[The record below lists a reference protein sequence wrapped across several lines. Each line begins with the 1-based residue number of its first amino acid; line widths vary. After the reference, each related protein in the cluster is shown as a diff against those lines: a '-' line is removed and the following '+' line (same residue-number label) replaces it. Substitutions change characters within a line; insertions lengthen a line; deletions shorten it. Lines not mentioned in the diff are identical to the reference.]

1 MNNHPQITEILENDS
16 ILSFTLQGVDK
27 CFANA
32 LRRTILCD
40 IPTVVIRSEDHEV
53 NQIHITKNTS
63 RLHNEIIQ
71 QRISCIPI
79 HTYDPDFADKYS
91 LEVHVQNNEEQ
102 SIRMVTTK
110 DFRLRIKDTNHSKD
124 TSKKYLSEE
133 ETKKIFPPNEIT
145 QHYIDIVR
153 LRPKMGTATPGEE
166 IQLTAEFSVGTAK
179 LNSMFNAV
187 SLVTYG
193 FTQDKIKA
201 METWEQLE
209 KKYES
214 EEMSKEEI
222 AHAKSDFFH
231 LDAQRHFLANSFD
244 FRVKSVGVYENK
256 DIVHKACSILC
267 SRFDRT
273 ISALDENLIPI
284 LESHSSA
291 KNGYDSIIESTVENS
306 YDVILHN
313 EDDTLGNILSYLM
326 YQSYF
331 LPKESQELTFVA
343 FKKFHPHDAYSVLRV
358 AYKKSVEKSAIITD
372 LKAVLKEARTV
383 IEEIRKMMK

>member
-1 MNNHPQITEILENDS
+1 MNNHPQISEILENDS
-16 ILSFTLQGVDK
+16 ILSFTVSGIDK

-40 IPTVVIRSEDHEV
+40 IPTVVIRTEDHEV
-53 NQIHITKNTS
+53 NQCHITKNTS

-79 HTYDPDFADKYS
+79 HTYDPEFSNKYS
-91 LEVHVQNNEEQ
+91 LALHVKNNEEQ
-102 SIRMVTTK
+102 AIRMVTSK
-110 DFRLRIKDTNHSKD
+110 DFKIRLKDSKNKENKE
-124 TSKKYLSEE
+124 TYLSEE

-201 METWEQLE
+201 VETWEQLE

-214 EEMSKEEI
+214 EDMSKEEI
-222 AHAKSDFFH
+222 AHAKSDYFH
-231 LDAQRHFLANSFD
+231 LDAQRHFLPNSFD
-244 FRVKSVGVYENK
+244 FRVKSIGVYDNK
-256 DIVHKACSILC
+256 DIVHKACSLLC

-284 LESHSSA
+284 LESSTSA

-313 EDDTLGNILSYLM
+313 EDDTLGNILSYMM

-358 AYKKSVEKSAIITD
+358 AYKKPVEKGAIITD
-372 LKAVLKEARTV
+372 LKTVLKEARTV

>member
-1 MNNHPQITEILENDS
+1 MNIHPQITEILENDS
-16 ILSFTLQGVDK
+16 ILSFTVSGIDK

-40 IPTVVIRSEDHEV
+40 IPTVVIRTEDHEV
-53 NQIHITKNTS
+53 NQCHITKNTS

-79 HTYDPDFADKYS
+79 HTYDPEFASKYS
-91 LEVHVQNNEEQ
+91 LALHVQNNEEQ
-102 SIRMVTTK
+102 SIRMVTSK
-110 DFRLRIKDTNHSKD
+110 DFKIRIKD
-124 TSKKYLSEE
+124 SKKDSNKETYLSEE

-193 FTQDKIKA
+193 FTPDKIKA
-201 METWEQLE
+201 IETWEQLE
-209 KKYES
+209 KKYIS

-222 AHAKSDFFH
+222 AHAKSDYFH
-231 LDAQRHFLANSFD
+231 LDAQRHFVPNSFD

-256 DIVHKACSILC
+256 DIVHKACSLLC

-273 ISALDENLIPI
+273 ISALDENLVPI
-284 LESHSSA
+284 LESSTSA

-306 YDVILHN
+306 YDIILHN

-331 LPKESQELTFVA
+331 LQKESQELTFVA
-343 FKKFHPHDAYSVLRV
+343 FKKFHPHDAYGVLRV
-358 AYKKSVEKSAIITD
+358 AYKKAVEKAAIITD
-372 LKAVLKEARTV
+372 LKTVLKEARTV
-383 IEEIRKMMK
+383 IEEVRKMMK

>member
-1 MNNHPQITEILENDS
+1 MNNHPKISEILENDS
-16 ILSFTLQGVDK
+16 ILSFTVSGIDK

-40 IPTVVIRSEDHEV
+40 IPTVVIRTDDHEV
-53 NQIHITKNTS
+53 NQCHITKNTS

-79 HTYDPDFADKYS
+79 HTYDPEFSNKYS
-91 LEVHVQNNEEQ
+91 LALHVKNNEEQ
-102 SIRMVTTK
+102 SIRMVTSK
-110 DFRLRIKDTNHSKD
+110 DFKIRIKDKET
-124 TSKKYLSEE
+124 YLSEE

-201 METWEQLE
+201 TETWDQQE
-209 KKYES
+209 KKYIS

-231 LDAQRHFLANSFD
+231 LDAQRHFVPNSFD
-244 FRVKSVGVYENK
+244 FRAKSVGVYENK

-267 SRFDRT
+267 SRFDKT
-273 ISALDENLIPI
+273 ISALDENLVPI

-306 YDVILHN
+306 YDVVLHN

-358 AYKKSVEKSAIITD
+358 AYKKAVEKGAIITD
-372 LKAVLKEARTV
+372 LKLVLKEARTV

>member
-1 MNNHPQITEILENDS
+1 MNNHPIITEILENDS
-16 ILSFTLQGVDK
+16 ILTFTLKGVDK

-40 IPTVVIRSEDHEV
+40 IPTVVIRTEDHEV
-53 NQIHITKNTS
+53 NQCHITKNTS

-79 HTYDPDFADKYS
+79 HTYDPEFSDKYS
-91 LEVHVQNNEEQ
+91 LELHVQNNEEQ
-102 SIRMVTTK
+102 AIRMVTSK
-110 DFRLRIKDTNHSKD
+110 DFKIRIKDSSN
-124 TSKKYLSEE
+124 KYLSEE

-166 IQLTAEFSVGTAK
+166 IKLTAEFSVGTAK

-193 FTQDKIKA
+193 FTPDKIKA
-201 METWEQLE
+201 TETWEQLE

-222 AHAKSDFFH
+222 AHAKSDYFH
-231 LDAQRHFLANSFD
+231 LDAQRHFLPNSFD

-256 DIVHKACSILC
+256 DIVHKACSLLC

-273 ISALDENLIPI
+273 ISALDENLVPI
-284 LESHSSA
+284 LESSTSA

-306 YDVILHN
+306 YDVILQN

-326 YQSYF
+326 YHMYF
-331 LPKESQELTFVA
+331 LQKDAQELTFVA
-343 FKKFHPHDAYSVLRV
+343 FKKFHPHDAYGVLRV
-358 AYKKSVEKSAIITD
+358 AYKKAVEKGAIITD
-372 LKAVLKEARTV
+372 LKTVLNEARTV
-383 IEEIRKMMK
+383 VEEIKKMMK